1 MKNLLLQEYFEE
13 KLDLSAFGVE
23 RSDEESCYFCTP
35 LGARIIGWA
44 GVDGIHYCTI
54 DSLGDTVFAVSPMN
68 DPRDYVVPVAEDF
81 EAFLRLLL
89 ACGHEAYLSQAYA
102 WSQEQYL
109 DFALENPP
117 SDEAEAQAAYL
128 QKQFGIAPAEDPYLA
143 LKVLY
148 DRFDPTTVPYGPDY
162 YEWVP
167 EESRP
172 QPRTWEVYF
181 SLHQKQGNE
190 KAGAELPLDVRFC
203 WGGYQFH
210 APAAYLCS
218 RGLVLD
224 LLAEADS
231 EQVDEFFSRWMTES
245 MSEEGLTPEQGER
258 LIAENPLNLDFRA
271 TLLLNG
277 KLLGQAA
284 ARGNVWDGAYQMHHS
299 EEMRHIL
306 DHYGADMEKCWI
318 FRRISFPW
326 VTKTKPTPKCIS
338 LRLTQEPKRRSGD
351 HFFVSRVGQQIE
363 LTHPVTG
370 EPHTLTVVDYEQDT
384 LPITTTDG
392 YEHPS
397 HLTKMTFTLSPD
409 LPARTISVSDTRQ
422 SDAPRKAETAAPLDD
437 FASAIALIGGAD
449 GPTAVCIG
457 APQDSRRLHTACSAL
472 TFTPQEQVEWIIH
485 VYHKTETD
493 GEFVLLTPKD
503 K

>member
-1 MKNLLLQEYFEE
+1 MKNLLWQEYLEGKF
-13 KLDLSAFGVE
+13 DLSAFGIE
-23 RSDEESCYFCTP
+23 RGDEESCYFCTP
-35 LGARIIGWA
+35 VDARIIGWT
-44 GVDGIHYCTI
+44 GVDGIHYCTVNT
-54 DSLGDTVFAVSPMN
+54 LGDAVFAVSPMN
-68 DPRDYVVPVAEDF
+68 DPRDYVVPVAADF
-81 EAFLRLLL
+81 EAFLRLLS

-102 WSQEQYL
+102 WSREQYQ

-128 QKQFGIAPAEDPYLA
+128 QTQYGIAPDEDPYLA
-143 LKVLY
+143 LRLLY
-148 DRFDPTTVPYGPDY
+148 DSFDPTKVPYGPDY

-181 SLHQKQGNE
+181 SLHKKQGNE

-203 WGGYQFH
+203 WSDYQFH
-210 APAAYLCS
+210 APAAYICS

-224 LLAEADS
+224 LLAEADG
-231 EQVDEFFSRWMTES
+231 EQVDAFLSRWMAES
-245 MSEEGLTPEQGER
+245 MSEEGLTPEQEER
-258 LIAENPLNLDFRA
+258 LIAENPLSLDFRA

-284 ARGNVWDGAYQMHHS
+284 SRGNVWDGTYQMHHS

-306 DHYGADMEKCWI
+306 EHYGADMEKCWI

-326 VTKTKPTPKCIS
+326 VTRAKPTPKTIT
-338 LRLTQEPKRRSGD
+338 LRLTQEPKRTSGD
-351 HFFVSRVGQQIE
+351 HFFVSEAVRCIE

-370 EPHTLTVVDYEQDT
+370 EAHTLTVVDYEQDT
-384 LPITTTDG
+384 LPLATTDG

-397 HLTKMTFTLSPD
+397 HITKMVFTLSPD
-409 LPARTISVSDTRQ
+409 LPAHTVSVSDTRQ
-422 SDAPRKAETAAPLDD
+422 SDAPRKATTEAPQDD
-437 FASAIALIGGAD
+437 FVSAIALIGGAD
-449 GPTAVCIG
+449 GPTAVCTG
-457 APQDSRRLHTACSAL
+457 APQDTRHLHTACSAL
-472 TFTPQEQVEWIIH
+472 TFTPQEQVEWVMR
-485 VYHKTETD
+485 VYHKTEAD
-493 GEFVLLTPKD
+493 GEFTLFTAKD